1 MKTLPNS
8 VSEKTMVIVSITTMV
23 VLLAIYSCTNNSGQR
38 SDVTRQIVDS
48 VGFAKY
54 AWQMD
59 SIVSRMDYSAGM
71 ENRWRLA
78 IVPHDDYT
86 YVGDLYPAVLNG
98 VKAPTVILIG
108 VAHKARDMG
117 LEDKIVFDSYDS
129 WSAPYGPVRVSG
141 LRETLIS
148 KLTDNLYIVNDSM
161 HGIEHSLESLVPFL
175 QYNNRSV
182 EIIPVLVP
190 PMTFE
195 RMNQIAGPFA
205 EAMASVMTEKGLEW
219 GKDVAIVVTTDAVHY
234 GDEEWGGR
242 NYAPFGTDSTGLTR
256 ARSLEM
262 EIIDSCLKGEVEPAR
277 IERFVNYTV
286 QESDHREYKWTWC
299 GRYSVPFGL
308 LMSFELNRRTGL
320 TGLSGTFIGY
330 ANSIDHP
337 HLKVDDLGMGT
348 TAPAY
353 NRHWV
358 GYAAIGYK

>member
-1 MKTLPNS
+1 MNKSFIFLLS
-8 VSEKTMVIVSITTMV
+8 VILVMQSCRNNPDTGTTN
-23 VLLAIYSCTNNSGQR
+23 I
-38 SDVTRQIVDS
+38 RQIVDS

-59 SIVSRMDYSAGM
+59 SIVSRMDYSVGM

-98 VKAPTVILIG
+98 IKAPTVILIG
-108 VAHKARDMG
+108 VAHKARELG
-117 LEDKIVFDSYDS
+117 LEDRLVFDSYDS

-148 KLTDNLYIVNDSM
+148 KLTDNLCIVNDSM

-175 QYNNRSV
+175 QYNNRTV
-182 EIIPVLVP
+182 EIIPILVP
-190 PMTFE
+190 PMNFE
-195 RMNQIAGPFA
+195 TMNLIAVPFA

-242 NYAPFGTDSTGLTR
+242 NYAPFGTDSTGLNR

-308 LMSFELNRRTGL
+308 LMSHELSISTG
-320 TGLSGTFIGY
+320 TAGLSGTFIGY

-337 HLKVDDLGMGT
+337 HLKVDDVGMGT